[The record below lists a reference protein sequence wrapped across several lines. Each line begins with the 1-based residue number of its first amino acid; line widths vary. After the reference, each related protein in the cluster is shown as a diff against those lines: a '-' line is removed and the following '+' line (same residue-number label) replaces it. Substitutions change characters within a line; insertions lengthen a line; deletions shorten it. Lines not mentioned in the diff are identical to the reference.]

1 MQKKKRRLIVITIF
15 FIIPILVFTG
25 YIVYSQYKEEISALS
40 TLFKDLKK
48 VGVKEE
54 LFSFSAGGDNDSAEN
69 DGAFRSAVHDGVPVT
84 VFKAF
89 ITGFRDSLPVLGS
102 LKGHKETR
110 LSFEKAGMV
119 KSFNFKEGDLIPAG
133 VLISS
138 LESEESEIKVRHAE
152 AKVREAEVNLA
163 LADKKL
169 NRITQKYKL
178 GGTSK
183 SLYEESML
191 EYEKTES
198 MLDTAEIALENIV
211 FEMKKCDLFS
221 PHEGLLGNKYVDVGE
236 TVSPNT
242 LLCDLID
249 VSFMV
254 VAIGV
259 VERDIEKVSKGQ
271 KVNILV
277 DAYPS
282 REFMGVVDVISPVVE
297 GQSRTFS
304 VDVRVANP
312 QKLLLPGMFAR
323 VKINVFEKK
332 NALVIPASAI
342 VSFRNKS
349 YVYVV
354 SKETQVASERPVAVQ
369 YATADY
375 AVISRGIKEGE
386 LVVIGEKQGVGD
398 GIPVKIIEE
407 QVPEM

>member
-1 MQKKKRRLIVITIF
+1 MHKKKRRLVVITLF
-15 FIIPILVFTG
+15 FIIPMILFTV
-25 YIVYSQYKEEISALS
+25 YIVYSQYKEEIYSLAG
-40 TLFKDLKK
+40 LFKDLKK
-48 VGVKEE
+48 AGVKDD
-54 LFSFSAGGDNDSAEN
+54 LFHGTSENDSAEN
-69 DGAFRSAVHDGVPVT
+69 DSIRSAPTPDGVPVT

-89 ITGFRDSLPVLGS
+89 STGFKDSLPVLGS

-110 LSFEKAGMV
+110 LSFEKAGMLR
-119 KSFNFKEGDLIPAG
+119 SFNFKEGDLVPAG
-133 VLISS
+133 ALVASI
-138 LESEESEIKVRHAE
+138 ENEESEIRVRHAE
-152 AKVREAEVNLA
+152 AKVREAEANLA
-163 LADKKL
+163 IAEKKL
-169 NRITQKYKL
+169 SRVTQKYKL
-178 GGTSK
+178 GAASK
-183 SLYEESML
+183 SSYEEAML
-191 EYEKTES
+191 EYEKTET
-198 MLDTAEIALENIV
+198 MLDTAEIALENII
-211 FEMKKCDLFS
+211 FDKNKCDLYA

-236 TVSPNT
+236 AVNPNT

-249 VSFMV
+249 VSYMV
-254 VAIGV
+254 VAVGV
-259 VERDIEKVSKGQ
+259 VERDIEKISIGQ

-282 REFMGVVDVISPVVE
+282 REFLGVVETVSPVVE
-297 GQSRTFS
+297 GESRTFS
-304 VDVRVANP
+304 VDIRVANS

-332 NALVIPASAI
+332 NALVIPTSAI

-354 SKETQVASERPVAVQ
+354 SKETHIASERPVAVQ
-369 YATADY
+369 YSTADY